1 MPKYFYKCESCQN
14 YISAYHSMSEQ
25 LSDCTECGAINSLVK
40 KPSFFTTDDSKEIT
54 SKVGDVVK
62 KSISNFKEELEQDK
76 QRLREV
82 VHEPN

>member
-1 MPKYFYKCESCQN
+1 MQ
-14 YISAYHSMSEQ
+14 M
-25 LSDCTECGAINSLVK
+25 NS
-40 KPSFFTTDDSKEIT
+40 TN